1 MMEMI
6 ARAIDMAMQRF
17 KEEYGEDAKLEEG
30 DEFVTVFNDCVLII
44 SLDEGRLQTDFIDGK
59 PFEVDMAL
67 GIYEDGASER

>member
-1 MMEMI
+1 MEMI

>member
-1 MMEMI
+1 MEMI

-17 KEEYGEDAKLEEG
+17 REQYGEDAKLEEG

-44 SLDEGRLQTDFIDGK
+44 SLGEGRLQTDFIDGK

-67 GIYEDGASER
+67 GIYEDGVSER

>member
-17 KEEYGEDAKLEEG
+17 KVEYGEDAKLEES

>member
-1 MMEMI
+1 MEMI

-17 KEEYGEDAKLEEG
+17 RDAKLEEG

-44 SLDEGRLQTDFIDGK
+44 SLGEGRLQTDFIDGK

-67 GIYEDGASER
+67 GIYEDGVSER

>member
-1 MMEMI
+1 MEMI

-17 KEEYGEDAKLEEG
+17 REEYGEDAKLEEG

-44 SLDEGRLQTDFIDGK
+44 SFDEGRLQTDFIDGK

-67 GIYEDGASER
+67 GIYEDGVSER

>member
-1 MMEMI
+1 MEMI

-17 KEEYGEDAKLEEG
+17 REEYGEDAKLEEG

-44 SLDEGRLQTDFIDGK
+44 SLGEGRLHTDFIDGK

-67 GIYEDGASER
+67 GIYEDGVSER